1 MIGEKASDLIKAD
14 WGYYYN
20 NYEKV
25 RFFNLYGIKGLSR
38 EIFKICPLGL
48 KTRPLHFYSPSCFNT
63 FLLLFYLSLKVLSSK
78 N

>member
-25 RFFNLYGIKGLSR
+25 RLFNLYRIKGLSH
-38 EIFKICPLGL
+38 EIFKICP
-48 KTRPLHFYSPSCFNT
+48 
-63 FLLLFYLSLKVLSSK
+63 
-78 N
+78 